1 MSDLVSVMAAMVL
14 SLLSITGFVQ
24 WTKTG
29 LANVKLAVTAGQ
41 MAILNKAVQQYVQ
54 DNSATLAAIATST
67 TPVTVTVANLQALN
81 YVAPGFAATNSFGQT
96 WQAQVLQP
104 TAGQLETVVMST
116 GGTAISDPKQ
126 LVQIAAQAGAQGGY
140 VPYAGMLGNAAYVA
154 TMAVGSL
161 GAWTLP
167 MGSFT
172 NPGSGHLVS
181 LLAFGSVAGNNSYL
195 YRTAVAGHPELNA
208 MQTDLSMTDTGG
220 TAHNISGAANIA
232 AQTVNASG
240 AVTAGTFSGA
250 AGRFTVDSSG
260 RIGNAGYAPTDLPG
274 GWGGGISTAD
284 IYSHSTVAAGSGGG
298 ISAYM
303 NSAGQLLAG
312 SGSFQVTNGG
322 YTYIG
327 YIGAASGNGCTG
339 SGSYS
344 MLSAD
349 AAGVLM
355 TCLNGTWRPIGG
367 RQQKQAFFTASDGTF
382 IPDPGCPG
390 SSSPRII
397 ITPLT
402 MYIDNTASL
411 SYTASGSGPWTVFI
425 RDGSNSPVGAT
436 AAVETYCAFS

>member
-54 DNSATLAAIATST
+54 DNSAALAAIATST

-104 TAGQLETVVMST
+104 TAGQLETIVMST

-140 VPYAGMLGNAAYVA
+140 VPYAGMLGNAAYV
-154 TMAVGSL
+154 TTTAVGSL

-220 TAHNISGAANIA
+220 TAHNINGVATIG
-232 AQTVNASG
+232 AQTVTAAG
-240 AVTAGTFSGA
+240 AVTAATFNTPN
-250 AGRFTVDSSG
+250 GRFSVDASG
-260 RIGNAGYAPTDLPG
+260 RIGSGGYAPSDLPG
-274 GWGGGISTAD
+274 GWGGGISSAD
-284 IYSHSTVAAGSGGG
+284 IYSHNTIAVGTGGSVAAYMNNSGSMVAANGQFQVTSGGVVNLGAQGTSGAGCSIAAGS
-298 ISAYM
+298 SAITTD
-303 NSAGQLLAG
+303 S
-312 SGSFQVTNGG
+312 SGV
-322 YTYIG
+322 I
-327 YIGAASGNGCTG
+327 
-339 SGSYS
+339 
-344 MLSAD
+344 LSCQ
-349 AAGVLM
+349 AGV
-355 TCLNGTWRPIGG
+355 WHPIGG
-367 RQQKQAFFTASDGTF
+367 RQQKQAFYTVSDGTF
-382 IPDPGCPG
+382 IPSPSCPG
-390 SSSPRII
+390 SGTPQII

-402 MYIDNTASL
+402 MYIDTTASL
-411 SYTASGSGPWTVFI
+411 SYTATGSGPWTVFI

-436 AAVETYCAFS
+436 AAVETYCAFN